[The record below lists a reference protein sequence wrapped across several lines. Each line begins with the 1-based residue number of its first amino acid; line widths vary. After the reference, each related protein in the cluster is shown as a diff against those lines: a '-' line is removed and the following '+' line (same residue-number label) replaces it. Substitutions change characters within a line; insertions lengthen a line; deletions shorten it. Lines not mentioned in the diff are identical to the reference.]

1 MTEKKAN
8 EIFRSKYPEGE
19 IVRKNAS
26 SAGSKYFVVFSKG
39 GKVYYYNAQ
48 SYQELLGRLG
58 FQIAYKHDIINAE
71 AIISRLEESIRT
83 ESYGLCLFPKAD
95 MEAWKAQQR
104 AKVERQLAD
113 WKEEL
118 RYLKEDCI
126 QA

>member
-8 EIFRSKYPEGE
+8 EIFKTKYPEGE

-26 SAGSKYFVVFSKG
+26 SAGSRYFVVFKEG

-48 SYQELLGRLG
+48 SYQELLGRFG
-58 FQIAYKHDIINAE
+58 FQIAYKHDIENAKHV
-71 AIISRLEESIRT
+71 ISRLEETLRT
-83 ESYGLCLFPKAD
+83 ESFGLCLSKD
-95 MEAWKAQQR
+95 KEAWKAQRR
-104 AKVERQLAD
+104 AKVQEDIAG

-118 RYLKEDCI
+118 RRLTEDCI

>member
-1 MTEKKAN
+1 MTERQAN

-26 SAGSKYFVVFSKG
+26 SAGSRYFVVFKEG
-39 GKVYYYNAQ
+39 GKAYYYNAQ
-48 SYQELLGRLG
+48 SYQELLGRFG
-58 FQIAYKHDIINAE
+58 FQIAYKHDIENAE
-71 AIISRLEESIRT
+71 AVISRLEETLRT

-95 MEAWKAQQR
+95 MEAWKAQR
-104 AKVERQLAD
+104 KAKIQEDIAR

-118 RYLKEDCI
+118 RRLTEDCI

>member
-1 MTEKKAN
+1 MTERQAN
-8 EIFRSKYPEGE
+8 EIFKTKYPEGE

-26 SAGSKYFVVFSKG
+26 SAGSRYFVVFKEG

-48 SYQELLGRLG
+48 SYQELLGRFG
-58 FQIAYKHDIINAE
+58 FQIAYKHDIENAE
-71 AIISRLEESIRT
+71 HVISRLEETLRT

-104 AKVERQLAD
+104 ANVERQLED